1 MERWKLTLAWG
12 SLAVFFTLPFV
23 MLVIHLVQGHNVNF
37 AQEFRY
43 VGEYLRTTAAIII
56 SLAGLNTVEIFKDGN
71 RKPGKST
78 DG

>member
-12 SLAVFFTLPFV
+12 CLGIFFFLPFV
-23 MLVIHLVQGHNVNF
+23 MLGIHLLQGHNVNF

-56 SLAGLNTVEIFKDGN
+56 SLAGFSTAEIFK
-71 RKPGKST
+71 K
-78 DG
+78 